1 MTSTPTSAATAATVT
16 RWTPSWSPDHTDSSL
31 PPITVINDPHDLPDY
46 TITALASHHPAT
58 GRVAVH
64 PTPLATAPAYLAHDL
79 IRALGKHLPPPHR
92 EAPWWTLNAESSWR
106 VTLAWTQAL
115 HIDHYVI
122 CRAHRI
128 TERHL
133 EYLMALRER
142 TRTRLTLVI
151 SGPPPAALATV
162 LSAVRHHE
170 IDSLEAAR
178 QHLNTGA
185 QSRSHASN
193 YPGWHHA
200 APFPAPDDEP
210 WYALPPR
217 SRRPGRRPAT
227 TTPTSRST
235 VNLLPGRATV
245 PPPVVLPA
253 LTDLAAPSPHHEAV
267 AQRIHTRIAHP
278 VHAAAVAVRALTGYG
293 IDQLARLTRP
303 TPQRPQA
310 DLPADLPRW
319 AELLLEAAHVHSE
332 LENYTRP
339 GLPAHLTDANK
350 PFRLT
355 RGEEKEIAH
364 ATETCRLIAAN
375 PAPER
380 PSTRRKNP

>member
-1 MTSTPTSAATAATVT
+1 MTATPTAAATADTVT

-31 PPITVINDPHDLPDY
+31 PPITVINDPHDQPGY
-46 TITALASHHPAT
+46 TTTALASHHPAT

-79 IRALGKHLPPPHR
+79 IRALGKHLPPPDL

-106 VTLAWTQAL
+106 VTVAWTQAL

-133 EYLMALRER
+133 EHLMALRER

-151 SGPPPAALATV
+151 SGPPPAALTTI
-162 LSAVRHHE
+162 LNAVRHHG
-170 IDSLEAAR
+170 IDTLEAAR

-185 QSRSHASN
+185 QPRSHAST
-193 YPGWHHA
+193 YPWWHH
-200 APFPAPDDEP
+200 APFPAPDNEP

-217 SRRPGRRPAT
+217 PQRPARRRA
-227 TTPTSRST
+227 TTPTSRGTANPPGPST
-235 VNLLPGRATV
+235 A
-245 PPPVVLPA
+245 PPPIALPA
-253 LTDLAAPSPHHEAV
+253 LTDLSAPSPHHEAV
-267 AQRIHTRIAHP
+267 AQRIHTRIANP
-278 VHAAAVAVRALTGYG
+278 VHAAAVGIRALTGYG
-293 IDQLARLTRP
+293 IDQLAHLTTP

-310 DLPADLPRW
+310 DLPADLPSW
-319 AELLLEAAHVHSE
+319 AQLLLEAAQIHTE
-332 LENYTRP
+332 LDSYTRP
-339 GLPAHLTDANK
+339 ELPAHLTDANK

-355 RGEEKEIAH
+355 AREEEEVAH
-364 ATETCRLIAAN
+364 ATETCRLLATA
-375 PAPER
+375 PAPKR
-380 PSTRRKNP
+380 PSARRRNP